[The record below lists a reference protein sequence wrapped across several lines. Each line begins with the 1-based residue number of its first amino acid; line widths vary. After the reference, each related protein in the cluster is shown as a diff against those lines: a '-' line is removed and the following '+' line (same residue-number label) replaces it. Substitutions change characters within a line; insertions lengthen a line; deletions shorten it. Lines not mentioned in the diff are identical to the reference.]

1 LKTLKQY
8 IKKFG
13 VLGFKL
19 YMIKKMKFP
28 RIIQATLPGSKDTMT
43 LRPNTSDMDVFQQ
56 IFVNEEYEFSLDR
69 DPKVIIDAGANIG
82 LASIYYSIKY
92 PEAKIIAIEPELSN
106 YELLK
111 NNIKNY
117 PNIYSTQKALWHT
130 DTTLKI
136 SNPNDGKFAFR
147 VEESAGSQ
155 EVLSITIKKLMEQ
168 YELSFIDILKMDI
181 EGAEKEVFSNK
192 PDWLNRVGM
201 VAIELH
207 DKIKPGCT
215 QSFYT
220 SIAPFAKQEYRKG
233 ENLFIV
239 TNNIQNS

>member
-8 IKKFG
+8 MKKFG

-19 YMIKKMKFP
+19 YMIKKMKIP
-28 RIIQATLPGSKDTMT
+28 RIIQVSLPESNDTMK

-117 PNIYSTQKALWHT
+117 PNIYSTK
-130 DTTLKI
+130 
-136 SNPNDGKFAFR
+136 
-147 VEESAGSQ
+147 SAMAYG
-155 EVLSITIKKLMEQ
+155 
-168 YELSFIDILKMDI
+168 YNF
-181 EGAEKEVFSNK
+181 
-192 PDWLNRVGM
+192 
-201 VAIELH
+201 
-207 DKIKPGCT
+207 
-215 QSFYT
+215 
-220 SIAPFAKQEYRKG
+220 
-233 ENLFIV
+233 
-239 TNNIQNS
+239 NNIQPQRWKICLQG